1 MLSGL
6 DRRWRVRIRSVD
18 RPAGSRRGC
27 ESDAQ
32 QASRAGGG
40 RQRPS
45 VAADV
50 WRGAAPPRLE
60 YVEPVSQRVIYD
72 GCWIDHLA
80 IYLEPVSQRVIYD
93 GCWIDAL
100 HRTARTR
107 CCFRLQDE
115 GRVFSSGSIMC
126 SWTKTTSKEKMV
138 YYYRRLDRPRDRI
151 EQSICLGVAFV

>member
-6 DRRWRVRIRSVD
+6 DGRWRVRIRSVD

-60 YVEPVSQRVIYD
+60 YV
-72 GCWIDHLA
+72 GDHLA

-151 EQSICLGVAFV
+151 EQSICLAVAFV

>member
-1 MLSGL
+1 MAWIGGG
-6 DRRWRVRIRSVD
+6 VSVSEASID
-18 RPAGSRRGC
+18 
-27 ESDAQ
+27 Q
-32 QASRAGGG
+32 QAADEAARATRSKQAEPAGG

-60 YVEPVSQRVIYD
+60 YV
-72 GCWIDHLA
+72 GDHLA

-151 EQSICLGVAFV
+151 EQSICLAVAFV